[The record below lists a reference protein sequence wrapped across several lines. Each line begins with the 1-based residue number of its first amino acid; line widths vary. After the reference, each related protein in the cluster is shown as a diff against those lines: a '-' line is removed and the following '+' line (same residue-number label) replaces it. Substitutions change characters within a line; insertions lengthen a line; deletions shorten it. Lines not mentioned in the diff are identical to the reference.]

1 MSATI
6 TIRISRFAWD
16 GFTSRVNSFTT
27 STGHPLN
34 RVAGV
39 WVFVRGAEAAFSLP
53 SRKCHPGC
61 PVWVAE
67 IEADAPVYNWLG
79 RPTVPREVLAL
90 ALEKARDRGY
100 VCLDHEDAGFFV
112 PEESLHHL
120 RPRPRLLAW
129 AVEVLAAPVFD
140 PRDLREVMQLLPLCQ
155 KLRKEGYVPVWHGGR
170 ILVNPSPQDFRAEG
184 VLIPGATVGSRLSA
198 RFLEHLG
205 VRVVTPTTTLLP
217 RN

>member
-1 MSATI
+1 MTATI
-6 TIRISRFAWD
+6 TISRFARD
-16 GFTSRVNSFTT
+16 GFTSRANSF
-27 STGHPLN
+27 SAPTGHPLN
-34 RVAGV
+34 AVAGV

-67 IEADAPVYNWLG
+67 IDAGAPVYNWLG
-79 RPTVPREVLAL
+79 CPTFPREVLAL

-112 PEESLHHL
+112 PEESLRHL
-120 RPRPRLLAW
+120 RPQPRLLAW
-129 AVEVLAAPVFD
+129 AVEVLPIQVFD

-155 KLRKEGYVPVWHGGR
+155 KLREEGFVPVWHGGR
-170 ILVNPSPQDFRAEG
+170 ILVNPSPQDFRVEG
-184 VLIPGATVGSRLSA
+184 LLVPGAMVGSRLSA
-198 RFLEHLG
+198 GFLERLG
-205 VRVVTPTTTLLP
+205 VQVVTPTTLLP